1 MAPSFPYTAADQMLI
16 LSWAHEAGFSLR
28 TKGDEIEIFKNH
40 ELFAV
45 VAHFHLFDRLVAEI
59 AQLAAIKVVF
69 HMKEHAF
76 ITLKKLQ
83 VTTLLGLIGKK
94 EP

>member
-1 MAPSFPYTAADQMLI
+1 MTPSFPYTATDQMLI

-28 TKGDEIEIFKNH
+28 AKGDEIEIFKNH

-59 AQLAAIKVVF
+59 AQLSAKKIVF

-83 VTTLLGLIGKK
+83 ANTLMGLIAKT